1 MFATPQVIAA
11 LEHVRT
17 FHPEVTHVFYT
28 NVLKSLYMTDDGDA
42 PAFGGEI
49 DTSLLEDAVDSLDTF
64 PAAFHVTSPVRPA
77 AAPENLTLRAMVKAE
92 LFMSGFEGDEVQEG
106 VDAAL
111 VSIRQAIQ
119 RCHEQA
125 KRGVTVSVAVK
136 GGMITDAAAS
146 LPGVRLVVTDFDVE
160 NAVAPAELQ
169 VLREVYAPFPVTDSA
184 FEADDADDRARVEVL
199 LNGVANGMAQLR
211 AVIEEPVS
219 LSYSENIYLEIAPAS
234 HDERVNVCNHDMGW
248 TTVNYTREGLILDVF
263 ANDQSAQWPVSSLH
277 LMRDDLSASEDD

>member
-17 FHPEVTHVFYT
+17 YRPEVTQVFYS
-28 NVLKSLYMTDDGDA
+28 NDLRWLYMTDDGDV
-42 PAFGGEI
+42 PSFDGEL

-64 PAAFHVTSPVRPA
+64 PAAFHITSPVRPA
-77 AAPENLTLRAMVKAE
+77 DAPENLTLRALVKAE

-111 VSIRQAIQ
+111 TSIRQAIQ
-119 RCHEQA
+119 QCQDQA

-160 NAVAPAELQ
+160 DAVAPAELQ
-169 VLREVYAPFPVTDSA
+169 AMRDAYAPFPVTDA
-184 FEADDADDRARVEVL
+184 EFEADDADDRARVEVL
-199 LNGVANGMAQLR
+199 LNGVASGMAQLR

-219 LSYSENIYLEIAPAS
+219 LGYSENIYLEVAPAS

-248 TTVNYTREGLILDVF
+248 TTVNYTSEGLILDVF
-263 ANDQSAQWPVSSLH
+263 ANDHSALSPVSSLQ
-277 LMRDDLSASEDD
+277 LMRDDLTVSEDD